1 MGQGQSS
8 GATAAPVWQQAWPM
22 PADPEAAKRE
32 AKTLD
37 ECVRMVTAFDSF
49 VDLKSTEP
57 SYAPV
62 IYTRGFSVQER
73 QAASRV
79 VAAFNA
85 WAGRDG
91 NRTRLAEV
99 RK

>member
-1 MGQGQSS
+1 MGQQGQQR
-8 GATAAPVWQQAWPM
+8 APAAPVWQQAWPM
-22 PADPEAAKRE
+22 PVDPTAAKRE

-37 ECVRMVTAFDSF
+37 DCVRLVTAFSSF
-49 VDLKSTEP
+49 DDLKNTAA
-57 SYAPV
+57 SYAPTFYV
-62 IYTRGFSVQER
+62 RGFSVQER

-85 WAGRDG
+85 WAARDG
-91 NRTRLAEV
+91 NRSRLAEV